1 MARPL
6 YSRKANGRKEGAMSR
21 RSHGHGRMAGVV
33 RAIEE
38 RAEKLPER
46 VDDAKRRL
54 GHWSARTHRRVGKNP
69 IKVVVAA
76 FAIGFVLARLARH
89 A

>member
-1 MARPL
+1 MIC
-6 YSRKANGRKEGAMSR
+6 
-21 RSHGHGRMAGVV
+21 RSQGCGHVAGVV

-38 RAEKLPER
+38 RAGELPER
-46 VDDAKRRL
+46 VDDAKRAL
-54 GHWSARTHRRVGKNP
+54 DHWSARTRRRVGENP